1 MPLKTNFEEQP
12 SLNLTPMIDIVFL
25 LIIFFMVGTKFTE
38 VERQIGIK
46 LPEVSD
52 NGALTE
58 APAKKIVNVHADG
71 VITLD
76 RENVSLA
83 ELTERLKAAK
93 DEYSDLGVI
102 VRGDGSAS
110 YEEVVKAFNACRQ
123 SGVVELGMSVRLATK
138 TR

>member
-12 SLNLTPMIDIVFL
+12 TLNLTPMIDIVFL

-46 LPEVSD
+46 LPEVTD

-58 APAKKIVNVHADG
+58 VPAKKIVNVHADG
-71 VITLD
+71 MITLD
-76 RENVSLA
+76 RKTVSLA
-83 ELTERLKAAK
+83 ELTEKLREAK
-93 DEYSDLGVI
+93 TQYSDLSVI

-110 YEEVVKAFNACRQ
+110 YEEVVRAFNACRQ